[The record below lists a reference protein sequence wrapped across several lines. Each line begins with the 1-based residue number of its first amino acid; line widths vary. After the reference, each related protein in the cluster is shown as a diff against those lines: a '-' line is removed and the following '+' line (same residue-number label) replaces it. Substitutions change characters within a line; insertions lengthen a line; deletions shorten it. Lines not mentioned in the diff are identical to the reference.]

1 MLGLEILS
9 GSTQAMLTMGLV
21 LIEAISLYAGYGALS
36 DLIGSQVLDVV
47 GGE

>member
-1 MLGLEILS
+1 MFGLEIVS
-9 GSTQAMLTMGLV
+9 GSTEAISTMGLV